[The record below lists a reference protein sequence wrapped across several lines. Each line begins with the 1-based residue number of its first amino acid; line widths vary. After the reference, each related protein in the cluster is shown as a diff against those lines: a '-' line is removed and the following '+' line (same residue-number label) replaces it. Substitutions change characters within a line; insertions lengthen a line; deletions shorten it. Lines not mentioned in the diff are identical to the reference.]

1 MHVWSNII
9 LITKV
14 SNRTVII
21 IVGDFYI
28 REYYKPG
35 QSKFFAGNPC
45 NRDAHLNQI
54 DLIWLQ
60 L

>member
-35 QSKFFAGNPC
+35 QSKFFE
-45 NRDAHLNQI
+45 L
-54 DLIWLQ
+54 DLAIHVIVMHI
-60 L
+60 